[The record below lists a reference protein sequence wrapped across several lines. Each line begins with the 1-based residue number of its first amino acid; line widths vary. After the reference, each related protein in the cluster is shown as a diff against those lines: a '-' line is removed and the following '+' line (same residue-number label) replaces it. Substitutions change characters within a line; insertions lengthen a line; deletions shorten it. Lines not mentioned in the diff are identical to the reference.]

1 MIASRIESRSSTNN
15 DFGTEC
21 VRCNER
27 EAVVAEFLRKT
38 LAVEALGVPKLEE
51 KARAAG
57 LLGERQRITHAKLFR
72 RAKISLGIRS
82 IRDGFGAGGGWSW
95 ELPRISEGKA
105 PSPSPIA
112 PQSVC
117 KKQLLPHEWVE
128 GVAQLEQH
136 RPPPDIPRHRWRQF
150 VEDCRAF
157 LGSETLAHRAAQL
170 GWVAVD
176 LFGCCRNP
184 LMYLGKAGLLWQ
196 VSGGKIIEL
205 HRDWAVIDR
214 PVNRSQRVFYRRDV
228 DQEKVALPWN
238 LSSKDSVRW

>member
-1 MIASRIESRSSTNN
+1 VGDGLDKFDTIQAMTIRA
-15 DFGTEC
+15 
-21 VRCNER
+21 R

-38 LAVEALGVPKLEE
+38 LAGEALGVPKLEE

-72 RAKISLGIRS
+72 RAKMSLGIRS

-105 PSPSPIA
+105 LCPSPIG
-112 PQSVC
+112 PQPAC
-117 KKQLLPHEWVE
+117 KKQILPHEWVE

-136 RPPPDIPRHRWRQF
+136 RPPHDIPRHRWRQF
-150 VEDCRAF
+150 VEDCHAF
-157 LGSETLAHRAAQL
+157 IASEGLANRAAQL
-170 GWVAVD
+170 GWGAMA
-176 LFGCCRNP
+176 LFGCRANYP
-184 LMYLGKAGLLWQ
+184 LMYLGNAGLLWQ
-196 VSGGKIIEL
+196 VNGGKVIEL

-238 LSSKDSVRW
+238 LRSKDSVR